1 MSLANIASLAVAKD
15 LLRAKT
21 GKLAIF
27 AKDTLLES
35 CSKIDFRQLFYSI
48 NSKYS

>member
-27 AKDTLLES
+27 AKDTLLE
-35 CSKIDFRQLFYSI
+35 
-48 NSKYS
+48 NSKRGCPHQIDLIR